1 MSAQT
6 IERINEKI
14 RCGDVR
20 VCTET
25 ELMRETAG
33 APTAG
38 APDVVVVTFACGL
51 RGVSCMILV
60 PVAERGVFTR
70 AKSITLDGIP
80 GYPGPAPNERLG
92 VVDTQFFAG
101 QGAAAGLPVAVS
113 GADVLLRVL
122 GNRTIRARCLSIEGG
137 EYERSFRLEELEF
150 ARLVAYDT
158 EVPALKFTGESL
170 PAFLKS
176 VSVGAKVFV
185 NGGMGTVIGCGMR
198 NRPEAPSLSFS
209 VDMFAM
215 DPLYLNEAATSASA
229 TLTVAIPLPMSSDE
243 ILHGLRGYVKG
254 LERSGYKHSN
264 HEMKL
269 GEQIKQSM
277 LEGKLLLTN
286 SQYPVFE
293 CPQSN

>member
-1 MSAQT
+1 MSVQT

-14 RCGDVR
+14 RHRDVR
-20 VCTET
+20 VCTEA
-25 ELMRETAG
+25 ELIREMAG
-33 APTAG
+33 ASVVG
-38 APDVVVVTFACGL
+38 SPDVVVVTFTCSL
-51 RGVSCMILV
+51 RGISCMILV

-70 AKSITLDGIP
+70 AKSITLDGVP
-80 GYPGPAPNERLG
+80 GFPGPAPNERLG
-92 VVDTQFFAG
+92 VVDTQFFAENRAT
-101 QGAAAGLPVAVS
+101 QSLPVSVS
-113 GADVLLRVL
+113 GADILLRVMD
-122 GNRTIRARCLSIEGG
+122 NRTIRARCQSIEGG
-137 EYERSFRLEELEF
+137 VFERSFRLEELEF

-158 EVPALKFTGESL
+158 GVPAVKFSGESL
-170 PAFLKS
+170 PALLRY
-176 VSVGAKVFV
+176 VSVGAKIFV

-198 NRPEAPSLSFS
+198 HRPEAPSLSFS
-209 VDMFAM
+209 VDMFGM

-229 TLTVAIPLPMSSDE
+229 TLTVGIPLPMSSDE

-264 HEMKL
+264 HEMRL